1 LEQRGREDFLEG
13 NLLGGFL
20 LLQKHDGGQP
30 IGTYPFKLEKAKA
43 ALPTHPKHTPPVLTF
58 VASLR
63 FASQRIVQH
72 TDGEFDQLEQDCE
85 MLDRR
90 IF

>member
-1 LEQRGREDFLEG
+1 
-13 NLLGGFL
+13 LLGEFL
-20 LLQKHDGGQP
+20 LLQKHDGERP

-63 FASQRIVQH
+63 IVQH
-72 TDGEFDQLEQDCE
+72 TDREFGPLRTR
-85 MLDRR
+85 L
-90 IF
+90 